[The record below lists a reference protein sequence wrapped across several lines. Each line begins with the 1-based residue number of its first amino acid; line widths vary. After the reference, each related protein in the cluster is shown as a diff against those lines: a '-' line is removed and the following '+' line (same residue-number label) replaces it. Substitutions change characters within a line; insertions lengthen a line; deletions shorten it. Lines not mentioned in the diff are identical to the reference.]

1 MIQTLL
7 VGGLISLVWVGIGVA
22 MIALPVWWQARMQRA
37 LADPLGRLL
46 IAQGMILG
54 GLLLFLGA
62 APLWGSR
69 LWAVLGALTTV
80 KGLLLLGIAAPLR
93 DRWVKW
99 WGQRPSWWHRLAG
112 VLLLALGT
120 LLAVDTLQ
128 GTL

>member
-7 VGGLISLVWVGIGVA
+7 VGGLISVAWVGIGVA
-22 MIALPVWWQARMQRA
+22 MIAVPAWWQERMQRA
-37 LADPLGRLL
+37 LADPLGGLL
-46 IAQGMILG
+46 VAQGMVLG

-62 APLWGSR
+62 APLRGYW
-69 LWAVLGALTTV
+69 LWVVLGALTVV
-80 KGLLLLGIAAPLR
+80 KGLLLLGISAPVR
-93 DRWVKW
+93 DRWMAC
-99 WGQRPSWWHRLAG
+99 WGRSPAWLHRLAG